1 MPIARRP
8 TPPPEAVKQTL
19 TVMDSLNAWTADDV
33 DEDEEG
39 PKKPRVPLGYTPLAQ
54 SDKSAAVTGWRQIFD
69 SESDNFNFAIGLV
82 IILNAIVIGLE
93 TDYGRS
99 SFTIFEHVF
108 NSIFVCEMLTRIM
121 QIGVDYFTT
130 PAYLFDCSLVLSGT
144 LDLWILPAISGS
156 SNKNSVGYQ
165 FSVMRLLRILRLLR
179 VLRVIRLFRM
189 FGQLLLMIKAFGKA
203 FQVVLLLS
211 ILVFIMIYAM
221 GIVAT
226 QLIGHKADEWGDNA
240 DDIEFW
246 FGTIMKSMATLFWV
260 MFGSAW
266 DPLLHLLSQ
275 VYPTG
280 MVLALFAAFMVINVA
295 LLSLIVGLI
304 SESLIIAQQ
313 EFKARTLEKFAG
325 KKKAVAAEY
334 TEELNALLEDEMD
347 EVGAVEGRDLKQAV
361 KGDSTLITKLIGVG
375 VSLSLDGLM
384 QLVESMSKGGTQRV
398 VIDHFIDKL
407 INLSGNSSAS
417 SVVDVK
423 YDLLK
428 NRQRTD
434 SVSSQVDGMKDAIA
448 ANGEKIDMIMRKL
461 DDLLARPPAK

>member
-1 MPIARRP
+1 
-8 TPPPEAVKQTL
+8 
-19 TVMDSLNAWTADDV
+19 
-33 DEDEEG
+33 
-39 PKKPRVPLGYTPLAQ
+39 
-54 SDKSAAVTGWRQIFD
+54 
-69 SESDNFNFAIGLV
+69 
-82 IILNAIVIGLE
+82 
-93 TDYGRS
+93 
-99 SFTIFEHVF
+99 
-108 NSIFVCEMLTRIM
+108 
-121 QIGVDYFTT
+121 
-130 PAYLFDCSLVLSGT
+130 
-144 LDLWILPAISGS
+144 
-156 SNKNSVGYQ
+156 
-165 FSVMRLLRILRLLR
+165 
-179 VLRVIRLFRM
+179 M

-266 DPLLHLLSQ
+266 EPLLHLLSQ

-384 QLVESMSKGGTQRV
+384 QLVESMSKGGTQMV

-417 SVVDVK
+417 SVFDVK

-448 ANGEKIDMIMRKL
+448 ANGEKIDMIMRKWTKRHRPGGCRSSVKKQHDRECES
-461 DDLLARPPAK
+461 DDPHLSSQF